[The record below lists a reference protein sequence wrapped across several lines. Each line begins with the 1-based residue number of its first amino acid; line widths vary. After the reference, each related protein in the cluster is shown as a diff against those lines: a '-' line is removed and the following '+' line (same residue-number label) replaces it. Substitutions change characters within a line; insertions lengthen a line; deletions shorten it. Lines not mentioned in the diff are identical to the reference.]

1 MRWYGNYGHF
11 LMSGLSVRRYSM
23 EKALLNHMLSEGKYS
38 PAGFLMDTR
47 RIDDINESII
57 FVFTMPTKKPPSIE
71 QPFHRLLLVDGHDKL
86 SHQAIG
92 ADHFYFNMELALAI
106 CPDLSQ
112 K

>member
-1 MRWYGNYGHF
+1 M
-11 LMSGLSVRRYSM
+11 VR
-23 EKALLNHMLSEGKYS
+23 
-38 PAGFLMDTR
+38 DTQ

-57 FVFTMPTKKPPSIE
+57 FVFTIPTKKPPSID

-86 SHQAIG
+86 SHQAID